1 MILISVFIS
10 VALLFSEHKVNSDVI
25 DLIMLGEYEMLTENY
40 NEAESY
46 FLQALKIDSTS
57 VTIFLNLA
65 EINLINNNLVEYSK
79 NINKAFLLDPLNI
92 EIGLINSNIL
102 LINEKYNESQSLL
115 LDLYQRY
122 PLDLNIQLALIDFF
136 QLTKQWKELIE
147 LNFEIYSNDINKEEF
162 LIRALD
168 ISIATGNDTI
178 ILEKILE
185 LLLENPDNTI
195 LLSSYLQIIYSNQLY
210 SHAEENLKKLISI
223 VEDKQKLESQ
233 LAEIYILLG
242 NFKKSKDILEKII
255 KGHQLDENM
264 YNLLA
269 ITYTNLEQ
277 YNSLLFYSNM
287 YIKLRPDN
295 KYAYENKIIALLQL
309 REFDDLIEFSKLSK
323 NKFPEELI
331 FPYILGDAYFSI
343 KDYDNAEQEY
353 LNALDLS
360 DNSRLIRN
368 SLITIYELNSNYFKS
383 DSLFTLLISQDGN
396 DALTLNNYAFS
407 LSERTHFN
415 DETIQYALEL
425 SKKALEI
432 EPDNAAFLD
441 TMGWIYYRMENYNLA
456 ENYIK
461 NSIKIDNT
469 NSIVLEHL
477 ADVYIK
483 KNNINNAI
491 KYYKLALKNDPNNF
505 ETQLKIDKH
514 EKN

>member
-1 MILISVFIS
+1 
-10 VALLFSEHKVNSDVI
+10 
-25 DLIMLGEYEMLTENY
+25 
-40 NEAESY
+40 
-46 FLQALKIDSTS
+46 
-57 VTIFLNLA
+57 
-65 EINLINNNLVEYSK
+65 
-79 NINKAFLLDPLNI
+79 NI

-115 LDLYQRY
+115 VDLYQRY

-331 FPYILGDAYFSI
+331 FPY
-343 KDYDNAEQEY
+343 
-353 LNALDLS
+353 
-360 DNSRLIRN
+360 
-368 SLITIYELNSNYFKS
+368 
-383 DSLFTLLISQDGN
+383 
-396 DALTLNNYAFS
+396 
-407 LSERTHFN
+407 
-415 DETIQYALEL
+415 
-425 SKKALEI
+425 
-432 EPDNAAFLD
+432 
-441 TMGWIYYRMENYNLA
+441 
-456 ENYIK
+456 
-461 NSIKIDNT
+461 
-469 NSIVLEHL
+469 
-477 ADVYIK
+477 
-483 KNNINNAI
+483 
-491 KYYKLALKNDPNNF
+491 
-505 ETQLKIDKH
+505 
-514 EKN
+514 